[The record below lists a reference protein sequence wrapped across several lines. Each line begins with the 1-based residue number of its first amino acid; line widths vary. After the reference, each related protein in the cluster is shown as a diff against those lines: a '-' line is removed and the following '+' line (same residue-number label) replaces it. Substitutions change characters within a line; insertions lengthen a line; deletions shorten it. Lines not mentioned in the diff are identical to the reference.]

1 MPRETSAAIGELF
14 RGFSGYVQADA
25 KSVYDLLFKPA
36 AERPPLDDGEP
47 DLDERHEVG
56 CWSHCRRKA
65 WEVAITSKDP
75 VAREAVLRIKR
86 IFDLDRSWRGKPPDE
101 IRSLR
106 ELHLRPHTDAFFA
119 WVAVEYERVK
129 DQRGMLRS
137 ALGYAHRQRGPLT
150 RFFDDGRLALT
161 NNAAERQLRRVAV
174 GRKSW
179 LFAGSDDH
187 AQAAGNL
194 LTLVASARLHRLDP
208 EAYLRDLFRVLP
220 HWPRDRYL
228 ELAPRYW
235 LATRTRLDAAQLERE
250 LGPLIIP
257 GPPPSEQPPAR

>member
-129 DQRGMLRS
+129 DQRACCAPPS
-137 ALGYAHRQRGPLT
+137 AMPI
-150 RFFDDGRLALT
+150 
-161 NNAAERQLRRVAV
+161 
-174 GRKSW
+174 
-179 LFAGSDDH
+179 
-187 AQAAGNL
+187 
-194 LTLVASARLHRLDP
+194 ASAG
-208 EAYLRDLFRVLP
+208 A
-220 HWPRDRYL
+220 
-228 ELAPRYW
+228 
-235 LATRTRLDAAQLERE
+235 
-250 LGPLIIP
+250 
-257 GPPPSEQPPAR
+257 